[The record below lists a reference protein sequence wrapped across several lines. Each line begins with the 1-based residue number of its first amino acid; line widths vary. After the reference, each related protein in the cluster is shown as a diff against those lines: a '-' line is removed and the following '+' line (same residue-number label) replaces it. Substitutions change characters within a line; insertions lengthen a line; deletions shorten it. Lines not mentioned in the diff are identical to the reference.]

1 MDQIV
6 HIFHKDIRRHWR
18 EIVLSL
24 GILALFAWN
33 EPSKWMPRTFRESMF
48 REMFS
53 GWLAPMVAISWL
65 FLILRVVH
73 SESLA
78 GDRQFWVTRPYEW
91 KNLLTAKAL
100 FLLTFIN
107 VPLFGAQVF
116 LLWKAGF
123 ASSRFM
129 TGLLWAQLMWIV
141 ILIVPMTTLATV
153 TSSFGQTVLVV
164 LGILLSLIG
173 LSVLS
178 SEIPN
183 PGISILRLIPQWLPT
198 SILLGVFVV
207 ILVRQYARRKT
218 QQSRLLLIGAAAA
231 VLVITEEMPPQAF
244 TAKAFLQ
251 PSPGQQLP
259 VQLSF
264 DPAKPSAAE
273 GVPMKDRVQ
282 IRIPLLVSGIAQN
295 SAVSIDG
302 TMIDIEAPGG
312 LHWNSGWNRS
322 FSELLP
328 AQPTTET
335 YFAVDKAFFEQVKST
350 SAKVHISFAL
360 TAFGPTE
367 VRRVAATADAFAV
380 PGGALCAIHPE
391 NRDLLRCRSPLKTPF
406 LAVST
411 RSEETTCL
419 ISGKEKTVPPGTV
432 FYAWNRSWNPT
443 PANFG
448 LSPVELFDLSF
459 FHWPRMNEDFRASSL
474 CTGTPLTFSV
484 LEEGQQ
490 TKSELT
496 IDGLRLADYQL
507 MDRGQH
513 ATGIGI
519 AIP

>member
-6 HIFHKDIRRHWR
+6 HIFRKDVRRHWR
-18 EIVLSL
+18 EILLSL

-33 EPSKWMPRTFRESMF
+33 EPSKWMPRPFRGSMF

-73 SESLA
+73 AESLA

-91 KNLLTAKAL
+91 KKLLTAKAL
-100 FLLTFIN
+100 FLVTFIN
-107 VPLFGAQVF
+107 VPLFIAQVF

-129 TGLLWAQLMWIV
+129 IGLLWVQLMWIL

-173 LSVLS
+173 LTALS

-183 PGISILRLIPQWLPT
+183 PGISLLRWIPEWLPP
-198 SILLGVFVV
+198 SILLGVFVAV
-207 ILVRQYARRKT
+207 LVWQYARRKT
-218 QQSRLLLIGAAAA
+218 LHSRLLLIGAAAA
-231 VLVITEEMPPQAF
+231 ILVIMEETPPRAF
-244 TAKAFLQ
+244 SAQAFLQ
-251 PSPGQQLP
+251 PSAGQLP

-273 GVPMKDRVQ
+273 GAPMKDKVQ

-302 TMIDIEAPGG
+302 TMVDVEAPGG
-312 LHWNSGWNRS
+312 LHWNSGWNGS
-322 FSELLP
+322 ISGLLP
-328 AQPTTET
+328 AAQPTTVT
-335 YFAVDKAFFEQVKST
+335 FLAMDKAFFEQVKST

-367 VRRVAATADAFAV
+367 VRRVVATPGAFAV
-380 PGGALCAIHPE
+380 PGGALCAIYPE
-391 NRDLLRCRSPLKTPF
+391 NRDLLQCRSPLKT
-406 LAVST
+406 
-411 RSEETTCL
+411 
-419 ISGKEKTVPPGTV
+419 
-432 FYAWNRSWNPT
+432 
-443 PANFG
+443 
-448 LSPVELFDLSF
+448 
-459 FHWPRMNEDFRASSL
+459 HSSL
-474 CTGTPLTFSV
+474 
-484 LEEGQQ
+484 
-490 TKSELT
+490 
-496 IDGLRLADYQL
+496 
-507 MDRGQH
+507 
-513 ATGIGI
+513 
-519 AIP
+519 